1 MIGLMVAL
9 LTIFLCM
16 VSMLFVLRRLSVTLG
31 NGYGI
36 MTKLYCVALRKQSVT
51 RVLPQEFDISY
62 IEF

>member
-16 VSMLFVLRRLSVTLG
+16 VSMLFVLRRLGVTLG

>member
-16 VSMLFVLRRLSVTLG
+16 VSMLFVLRRLGVTLG
-31 NGYGI
+31 NGYGL
-36 MTKLYCVALRKQSVT
+36 MTKLYCVALRKHSVT

>member
-16 VSMLFVLRRLSVTLG
+16 VSMLFVLRRFGVTLG

-62 IEF
+62 REF